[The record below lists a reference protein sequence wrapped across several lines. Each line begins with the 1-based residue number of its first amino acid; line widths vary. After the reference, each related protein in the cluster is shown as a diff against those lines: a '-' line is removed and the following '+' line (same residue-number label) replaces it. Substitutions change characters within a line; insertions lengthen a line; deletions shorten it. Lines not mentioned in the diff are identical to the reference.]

1 MSNVIRKKPK
11 NPVTQLF
18 EKFPEQITFEKPVVT
33 KSKTVSMVVLVGQNK
48 DKFRGIGP
56 NKKTA
61 KLAAARCALREH
73 KKRNKIWNFLLLKL
87 IAIFHND
94 ESFPND

>member
-1 MSNVIRKKPK
+1 MNSRTCWNVFVRVFPGMSNVIRKKPK

-33 KSKTVSMVVLVGQNK
+33 KSKTVSMVVLVGQK

-61 KLAAARCALREH
+61 KLAAARCALREL
-73 KKRNKIWNFLLLKL
+73 KKRNIN
-87 IAIFHND
+87 
-94 ESFPND
+94 

>member
-18 EKFPEQITFEKPVVT
+18 EKFPEEVTFEKPFLT
-33 KSKTVSMVVLVGQNK
+33 KSKTMSMVVMVGPKK

-61 KLAAARCALREH
+61 KLAAAKCALREL
-73 KKRNKIWNFLLLKL
+73 KKRRQI
-87 IAIFHND
+87 
-94 ESFPND
+94 